1 MQMKTEDKSMTRK
14 LDLLWIGTKNKISS
28 LVEDFKTEEAGA
40 AEIVA
45 IILII
50 VAVIAAAGI
59 FKTQLT
65 KLVTNI
71 FDKIKL

>member
-1 MQMKTEDKSMTRK
+1 MEDKSMTRK
-14 LDLLWIGTKNKISS
+14 LNLLWISAENKIRS

-50 VAVIAAAGI
+50 VAVRIVE
-59 FKTQLT
+59 
-65 KLVTNI
+65 LVNNI
-71 FDKIKL
+71 FDKISLD

>member
-65 KLVTNI
+65 QLVTDI
-71 FDKIKL
+71 FDKINL

>member
-1 MQMKTEDKSMTRK
+1 MTRK

-65 KLVTNI
+65 KLVTDI

>member
-1 MQMKTEDKSMTRK
+1 MTGK
-14 LDLLWIGTKNKISS
+14 FDLLWIGTKNKISS

-50 VAVIAAAGI
+50 VAVIAAAGL

-65 KLVTNI
+65 DLVTNI
-71 FDKIKL
+71 FKKISLD

>member
-1 MQMKTEDKSMTRK
+1 MTRK
-14 LDLLWIGTKNKISS
+14 LNLLWISAENKIRS

-50 VAVIAAAGI
+50 VAVIVL
-59 FKTQLT
+59 KNR
-65 KLVTNI
+65 VRE
-71 FDKIKL
+71 KI

>member
-1 MQMKTEDKSMTRK
+1 MKTEDKSMTGK
-14 LDLLWIGTKNKISS
+14 FDLLWIGTKNKISS

-50 VAVIAAAGI
+50 VAVIAAAGL
-59 FKTQLT
+59 FKKQLT
-65 KLVTNI
+65 DLVTNI
-71 FDKIKL
+71 FKKISLD

>member
-1 MQMKTEDKSMTRK
+1 MKTEDKSMTGK
-14 LDLLWIGTKNKISS
+14 FDLLWIGTKNKISS

-50 VAVIAAAGI
+50 VAVIAAAGL

-65 KLVTNI
+65 DLVTNI
-71 FDKIKL
+71 FKKISLD

>member
-1 MQMKTEDKSMTRK
+1 MKTEDKSMTGK
-14 LDLLWIGTKNKISS
+14 FDLLWIVTKNKISS

-50 VAVIAAAGI
+50 VAVIAAAGL

-65 KLVTNI
+65 DLVTNI
-71 FDKIKL
+71 FKKISLD

>member
-1 MQMKTEDKSMTRK
+1 MEDKSMTRK
-14 LDLLWIGTKNKISS
+14 LNLLWISAENKIRS

-50 VAVIAAAGI
+50 VAVIAAA
-59 FKTQLT
+59 KTEL
-65 KLVTNI
+65 
-71 FDKIKL
+71 

>member
-1 MQMKTEDKSMTRK
+1 MEDKSMTRK
-14 LDLLWIGTKNKISS
+14 LNLLWISAENKIRS

-50 VAVIAAAGI
+50 VAVIVL
-59 FKTQLT
+59 KNR
-65 KLVTNI
+65 VRE
-71 FDKIKL
+71 KI

>member
-1 MQMKTEDKSMTRK
+1 MEDKSMTRK
-14 LDLLWIGTKNKISS
+14 LNLLWISAENKIRS

-50 VAVIAAAGI
+50 VAVIAAAAI
-59 FKTQLT
+59 FNDRIVE
-65 KLVTNI
+65 LVNNI
-71 FDKIKL
+71 FDKISLD

>member
-1 MQMKTEDKSMTRK
+1 MSRK
-14 LDLLWIGTKNKISS
+14 LNLLWISAENKIRS

-65 KLVTNI
+65 QLVTDI
-71 FDKIKL
+71 FDKINL

>member
-1 MQMKTEDKSMTRK
+1 MTRK

-65 KLVTNI
+65 QLVTDI
-71 FDKIKL
+71 FDKINL

>member
-1 MQMKTEDKSMTRK
+1 MKTEDKSMTGK
-14 LDLLWIGTKNKISS
+14 FDLLWIGTKNKISS

-50 VAVIAAAGI
+50 VAVIAAAGL

-65 KLVTNI
+65 DLVTNI
-71 FDKIKL
+71 FKKISLDK

>member
-1 MQMKTEDKSMTRK
+1 MEDKSMTRK
-14 LDLLWIGTKNKISS
+14 LNLLWISAENKIRS

-50 VAVIAAAGI
+50 VAVIAAAI
-59 FKTQLT
+59 FKDRIVE
-65 KLVTNI
+65 LVNNI
-71 FDKIKL
+71 FDKISLD

>member
-65 KLVTNI
+65 KLVTDI